1 MKEAV
6 NEELEN
12 AETVNENEH
21 VIDMSEWTS
30 LEFNINE
37 DYNYIENRKIV

>member
-6 NEELEN
+6 DEELEN
-12 AETVNENEH
+12 SEAINENEH

-30 LEFNINE
+30 LDFKIGE
-37 DYNYIENRKIV
+37 DYNYIKMRKAI